1 MGISPKD
8 AVLALLDQ
16 PLLGRLLGR
25 LRPDR
30 TAILVLHHF
39 ASTDGTRSG
48 HDPARLR
55 ATLASLRASGVALL
69 DLDEAVR
76 ARLEPTSAPRRPSVV
91 ITIDDCYPDALEI
104 GAPIL
109 REFDCPATGF
119 IVPHMIDG
127 VDWFWWDQID
137 WLLRQTTHRS
147 LAIEIGDVHTTHQW
161 TDDPSRRQVV
171 KDLVERI
178 KRVSTVARLSTIA
191 QLAQL
196 VDVPLPETPP
206 AEFRVASWDALRA
219 AESQGLRFGAH
230 TLSHPVLSRCTDEE
244 AKAEIHG
251 SITRVDAE
259 LANPSR
265 VFCYPVGR
273 AEDFGPREM
282 QLVAASGMLGAV
294 SAIPRLVQPNIAQ
307 ALGEQWRWQVPRA
320 GYDERRGAVARFLLL

>member
-1 MGISPKD
+1 M
-8 AVLALLDQ
+8 LALLDQ
-16 PLLGRLLGR
+16 PLVGRLLAR
-25 LRPDR
+25 LRPNR
-30 TAILVLHHF
+30 TAILMLHRF
-39 ASTDGTRSG
+39 AAPDGTRSG

-55 ATLASLRASGVALL
+55 ATLAYMRASGVALM
-69 DLDEAVR
+69 DLDDAVR
-76 ARLEPTSAPRRPSVV
+76 ARLEPSATARPPAVV
-91 ITIDDCYPDALEI
+91 ITIDDCYPDALEV

-127 VDWFWWDQID
+127 IDWFWWDQID

-147 LAIEIGDVHTTHQW
+147 VTLAIANEPATYHW
-161 TDDPSRRQVV
+161 ADDHARRQTG

-178 KRVSTVARLSTIA
+178 KRVSTADRLSTIA
-191 QLAQL
+191 ELSQR
-196 VDVPLPETPP
+196 VDVPLPDTPP

-219 AESQGLRFGAH
+219 AEAQGLRFGAH
-230 TLSHPVLSRCTDEE
+230 TLSHPVLSRCTDAE
-244 AKAEIHG
+244 AEAEIQG
-251 SITRVDAE
+251 SVTRVDAE

-273 AEDFGPREM
+273 AEDFGQREM

-294 SAIPRLVQPNIAQ
+294 SAIPNLLQPDIADT
-307 ALGEQWRWQVPRA
+307 LGAQWRWQVPRA